1 MKQFWKW
8 TAIVAVVSSLGFAQ
22 KVKTPKER
30 DAIMA
35 VQNANDADSRLAA
48 IENLLTKFAD
58 TEWKIPMLEIA
69 IDTTR
74 QKGDPDTMIL
84 YCERTLDAAP
94 NDLDA
99 ISSLAKVTADTTR
112 ENDLDKEDK
121 LKKVDDLSGKCLKL
135 MPDAQKPYST
145 MPDDVWTARKSEFTA
160 DCHEAMAS
168 AAKVR
173 KKLDVAVTEYQA
185 SLAARKDPA
194 TMVRIAQ
201 VYTMQGKYDE
211 SIALLNEVQAIPD
224 VNPVV
229 KQVAGQE
236 KVKAVMAKARAPK
249 PATEAPKP
257 QQE

>member
-8 TAIVAVVSSLGFAQ
+8 TAVVAALGSVTFAQ
-22 KVKTPKER
+22 KIKSPKER
-30 DAIMA
+30 EAIVA

-58 TEWKIPMLEIA
+58 TDWKIPMLEIA

-74 QKGDPDTMIL
+74 QKGDPDAMTI

-94 NDLDA
+94 TDLDA
-99 ISSLAKVTADTTR
+99 ISSLAKVTADTIR

-121 LKKVDDLSGKCLKL
+121 MKKVDDLTGRCIKL
-135 MPDAQKPYST
+135 MPDAQKPYQT
-145 MPDDVWTARKSEFTA
+145 MPDNVWAARKSDFTS
-160 DCHEAMAS
+160 DCHEAL
-168 AAKVR
+168 AALAKIR
-173 KKLDVAVTEYQA
+173 KKFDVALTEYQA
-185 SLAARKDPA
+185 ALAARKDPA

-201 VYTMQGKYDE
+201 VYNMQGKYDDA
-211 SIALLNEVQAIPD
+211 ITLLDQVQAFPD

-236 KVKAVMAKARAPK
+236 KVKAVMAKAKAPK
-249 PATEAPKP
+249 PAVEAPKP
-257 QQE
+257 Q